1 MVDQMVERG
10 QKGKVHRNYAYN
22 DTDTFDYMQRLG

>member
-1 MVDQMVERG
+1 MVDQKEEA
-10 QKGKVHRNYAYN
+10 KKEKVYRNYAYD

>member
-1 MVDQMVERG
+1 MVDQKEEG
-10 QKGKVHRNYAYN
+10 QKGKVHRNSAYN